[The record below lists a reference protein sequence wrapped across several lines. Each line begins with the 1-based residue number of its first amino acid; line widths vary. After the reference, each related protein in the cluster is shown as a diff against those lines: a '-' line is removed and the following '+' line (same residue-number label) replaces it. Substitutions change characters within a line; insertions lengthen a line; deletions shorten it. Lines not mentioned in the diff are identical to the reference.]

1 MSVTSSGQTH
11 KDSKLNQLGVTKAPP
26 ESWYYPALKL
36 AESRR
41 FRDLGWKNRAEPP
54 LSAVSVLTNEL
65 ANRALAFFFCC
76 CCCHWRNVALQNYIN
91 SPSHADCHSSLK
103 LLSVSLRQPDSVVAR
118 LGPLLSC
125 GVFIV
130 ESCAVDY

>member
-11 KDSKLNQLGVTKAPP
+11 KDSNLNQLGVTKAPP

-65 ANRALAFFFCC
+65 ANRALAFFFFFF
-76 CCCHWRNVALQNYIN
+76 
-91 SPSHADCHSSLK
+91 
-103 LLSVSLRQPDSVVAR
+103 LLSLEKCGTAKLHQLPVSCRLSQQPQTAIC
-118 LGPLLSC
+118 LT
-125 GVFIV
+125 
-130 ESCAVDY
+130 

>member
-65 ANRALAFFFCC
+65 ANRALAFFFF
-76 CCCHWRNVALQNYIN
+76 
-91 SPSHADCHSSLK
+91 
-103 LLSVSLRQPDSVVAR
+103 VVAVTGEMWHCKITSTPR
-118 LGPLLSC
+118 LMPTVTAASNCYLSHL
-125 GVFIV
+125 GNQTV
-130 ESCAVDY
+130 